1 MDSRPATLD
10 PPFILISSAA
20 HTHPCASA
28 TKAAPLFVQL
38 HIPEKVIQAKTYP
51 YCNPYQFIHPPYY
64 KGKAHVK
71 QGRIAQT
78 VQIWALKC
86 TSRKSELGQGHTPW
100 LGFLKSI
107 LLPKVGIKWNKA
119 CTLPGIWSETMLKI
133 SIFCILIWTP
143 DFLSSLVTGERS

>member
-20 HTHPCASA
+20 HTHPCATSA

-51 YCNPYQFIHPPYY
+51 YCNPYQFTHPPYH

-78 VQIWALKC
+78 IQ
-86 TSRKSELGQGHTPW
+86 
-100 LGFLKSI
+100 
-107 LLPKVGIKWNKA
+107 
-119 CTLPGIWSETMLKI
+119 M
-133 SIFCILIWTP
+133 
-143 DFLSSLVTGERS
+143 